1 MAWSLFQQ
9 PREAWYRAG
18 DVETGQRDFFVQD
31 PDGYL
36 LLIGQSLGT
45 RPARGPA

>member
-1 MAWSLFQQ
+1 
-9 PREAWYRAG
+9 
-18 DVETGQRDFFVQD
+18 VQD

-36 LLIGQSLGT
+36 LLIGQGLGT